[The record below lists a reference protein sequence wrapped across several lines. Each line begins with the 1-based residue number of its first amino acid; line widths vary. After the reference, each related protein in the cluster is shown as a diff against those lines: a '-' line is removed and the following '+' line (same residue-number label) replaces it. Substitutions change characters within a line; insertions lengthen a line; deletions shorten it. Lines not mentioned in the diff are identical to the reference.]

1 MSKRTLFS
9 DKVTF
14 WPKVLRLG
22 NHSVDPQG
30 LAVRWGLLLVTSFSL
45 CR

>member
-14 WPKVLRLG
+14 WPKLLCLG
-22 NHSVDPQG
+22 NHSVDPEG
-30 LAVRWGLLLVTSFSL
+30 LAVRWGLLLVVSFLL
-45 CR
+45 CG